1 MTLHRHFRF
10 VFVVPKVESC
20 TPQLSVAHP
29 TPWKQHAVE
38 RSMKRLCDHLSHQLL
53 PYHSVMQL
61 TQVQFP
67 EARLI
72 EYDCGMLQIAV
83 SQIQSLRKMNI
94 GL

>member
-1 MTLHRHFRF
+1 
-10 VFVVPKVESC
+10 
-20 TPQLSVAHP
+20 
-29 TPWKQHAVE
+29 
-38 RSMKRLCDHLSHQLL
+38 
-53 PYHSVMQL
+53 MQL